1 MKSIFKKRNKQVE
14 TLFESAGASNKVMC
28 VAFDYAKAEHKC
40 VICDGMGHQLHKSFN
55 VINNR
60 EGLEFL
66 MDKIGGL
73 CRKHVIKLEHVF
85 FGGEDCGSYIFNFIH
100 ALIDRGFLVVGIN
113 PRQAK
118 VERENSVAS
127 NDLIDTI
134 GVAGTMIK
142 MRGRTIGKAN
152 EDVHSLKRLER
163 LRNALLKA
171 HSASAHRIYQVTDQL
186 LPDFLNQDKSG
197 LIPFCRASLWLMD
210 DKFGI
215 ERMRTRQKSSM
226 IKKLRELNVGDPEGY
241 TVKLKA
247 LAEES
252 LPPPKEMIPA
262 LQRSLAE
269 EKQLYLLMDKSLHNL
284 DIDIA
289 KQFARTPG
297 AMLTTLQGIGLRW
310 APALFVELGDPLRRR
325 NVHSMAALGGIV
337 PRSKQTG
344 GDGKQPVVG
353 HRNRKCC
360 TSLKKTLMSGA
371 VSISQYGLQEMRVDY
386 KHDLEIGRD
395 ARTRMAQ
402 KLLRVSLHI
411 IDVGNFFIPPSLM
424 QECTTQQMADYYK
437 MMWPKVLVKW
447 RDKGAILEATAP
459 GAPLREWR
467 DMAQDLYK
475 IKLSLKSP
483 QTGRK

>member
-1 MKSIFKKRNKQVE
+1 MKSIFKKRNQQVE
-14 TLFESAGASNKVMC
+14 ALFDSAGSLKKVMC
-28 VAFDYAKAEHKC
+28 VAFDYAKEMHKC
-40 VICDGMGHQLHKSFN
+40 VICNGMGSQLHKSFN
-55 VINNR
+55 VFNNR

-66 MDKIGGL
+66 LERISGL
-73 CRKHVIKLEHVF
+73 CRKHNIRQDHVF

-100 ALIDRGFLVVGIN
+100 ALIDRGFLVVGVN

-134 GVAGTMIK
+134 GVAGTMLK

-152 EDVHSLKRLER
+152 EAVHSLKRLKR

-171 HSASAHRIYQVTDQL
+171 HSSSAHRIYQVTDQL
-186 LPDFLNQDKSG
+186 LSDFLNQDKSG
-197 LIPFCRASLWLMD
+197 LTPFCRASLRLMD
-210 DKFGI
+210 EKFGI
-215 ERMRTRQKSSM
+215 ERMLTRQKPSTV
-226 IKKLRELNVGDPEGY
+226 KKLRELNIKDPEGA
-241 TVKLKA
+241 TVKLKT

-252 LPPPKEMIPA
+252 LPPPDEMIPA

-269 EKQLYLLMDKSLHNL
+269 EKQLYSLMDKSLHNL

-289 KQFARTPG
+289 KQFAKTPG
-297 AMLTTLQGIGLRW
+297 AMLTTIPGIGLRW

-344 GDGKQPVVG
+344 GDDKLPVVG

-360 TSLKKTLMSGA
+360 TTLKKTLMSGA
-371 VSISQYGLQEMRVDY
+371 VSISQYGLQEMRESY
-386 KHDLEIGRD
+386 RHDLEMGRD

-411 IDVGNFFIPPSLM
+411 LDVGNFFVPPSLM
-424 QECTTQQMADYYK
+424 KEFTTQQMADYYK

-475 IKLSLKSP
+475 INLSLKSP